1 MPLQQVSPT
10 TLLYAFGLMFL
21 GYVFQNLA
29 VFPLEAALRSDASVE
44 LYSLVYLPHGLKS
57 LVVMLTG
64 GIGLV
69 SVFFAQLAG
78 GVLVYGSDVLRGAE
92 ASVLGSACFLST
104 LVLLNLW
111 RGFRLLAPPFRYHD
125 PRSNFYSV
133 VVLGLGASFLNGTFS
148 ALYWGSGDTALAVM
162 FVIGDTVGTVVAFA
176 GLLILLK
183 YFRRNLQEIVGG

>member
-1 MPLQQVSPT
+1 MKQVSPT

-21 GYVFQNLA
+21 GYVFQNLV
-29 VFPLEAALRSDASVE
+29 VFPLETVLRSDASVE

-78 GVLVYGSDVLRGAE
+78 GVMIYGSDVVRGAE
-92 ASVLGSACFLST
+92 ASVLGSICFLLT
-104 LVLLNLW
+104 LVLLNQR
-111 RGFRLLAPPFRYHD
+111 RGASLLAPLFSYHD
-125 PRSNFYSV
+125 SRVNFYSAV
-133 VVLGLGASFLNGTFS
+133 GLGLCASLLNGTFS

-162 FVIGDTVGTVVAFA
+162 FVVGDTAGTVVAFA